1 MRAFL
6 AIAVLAAAASAKIYF
21 YEPFDNM
28 DKWVQSEAKSDLGKF
43 VLSSGD
49 VFTGDKAINQG
60 LKTSENAKFY
70 AASAEIDGDGVS
82 NEGKNLVVSLSVKH
96 EQGLDCGGGYI
107 KIGPKMDAKGFNGDT
122 DYFLMFGPDQCGYT
136 KKVHAIFGSY
146 KTKGNNLLWKKEP
159 RYPDDKL
166 THVYT
171 IVIKPD
177 NTYELFIDQ
186 ESKESGSL
194 EADWPFLKAKE
205 IDDPEDKK
213 PSDWVDEPQ
222 MDDPEDKKPEDW
234 DNEPEKIPDA
244 EAKKPEDWDAE
255 DDGEWEPPMVPNPK
269 YKGAW
274 APKRIPN
281 PAYKGP
287 FKPKQIANPEY
298 EADDKLYMAR
308 SPLKF
313 VGIDVWQVKAGS
325 IFDNIIIG
333 DDLAEVN
340 AIIDKTWKATK
351 DAEKEAHDNANK
363 KEEAPAAAADEAKA
377 DEDDKED
384 L

>member
-1 MRAFL
+1 
-6 AIAVLAAAASAKIYF
+6 
-21 YEPFDNM
+21 
-28 DKWVQSEAKSDLGKF
+28 
-43 VLSSGD
+43 
-49 VFTGDKAINQG
+49 
-60 LKTSENAKFY
+60 
-70 AASAEIDGDGVS
+70 
-82 NEGKNLVVSLSVKH
+82 
-96 EQGLDCGGGYI
+96 
-107 KIGPKMDAKGFNGDT
+107 
-122 DYFLMFGPDQCGYT
+122 
-136 KKVHAIFGSY
+136 
-146 KTKGNNLLWKKEP
+146 
-159 RYPDDKL
+159 
-166 THVYT
+166 
-171 IVIKPD
+171 
-177 NTYELFIDQ
+177 
-186 ESKESGSL
+186 
-194 EADWPFLKAKE
+194 
-205 IDDPEDKK
+205 
-213 PSDWVDEPQ
+213 